1 MADPKKVERR
11 AERSEAQPGNSRTA
25 AGMAHDLEA
34 KWQAVQARL
43 KASLGT
49 HLFNSWISPLRAVEM
64 KGTRAILAAPSVYRR
79 NHIAAQYQERIWLLW
94 RSVDPSVSGI
104 EIIVDPAAQG
114 VPAANGVRPLR
125 PAESAP
131 GELRPAHPKGRGTRP
146 GQGARLPD
154 FLADCAPDPL
164 YTFERFVVGASNQL
178 AFAAAERVAKETSV
192 NYNPFYLYCP
202 SGYGKTH
209 LVNAIGREAMR
220 HSPALKVAYVPAEK
234 FMIHYSSSA
243 RDGDTNAF
251 REMIRAVD
259 LLILDDLQFI
269 CSRPPTLREF
279 IQTFSALVSAGKRVV
294 ITADRPAAKIE
305 DIDEHVRSRLSSG
318 LTVTMEAPDYEL
330 RLAILKRKLQDRL
343 PADRRHFVPDASLEL
358 IAHKVDTN
366 PRELEAALKC
376 VTANCELMNKP
387 ISLEMTQEFVKHL
400 VRSADRRITIEEI
413 QKEVSSFYGVSM
425 RDLLSHRRDRQIVRP
440 RQIAMFLAKELTTR
454 SLPEIGRRFGGRDHT
469 TVLYGVRKIGEMR
482 EENQA
487 LADEI
492 DLLKRMIE
500 S

>member
-1 MADPKKVERR
+1 MADAKKVERR
-11 AERSEAQPGNSRTA
+11 TGRSEIETTASRVPGS
-25 AGMAHDLEA
+25 GDLEA

-43 KASLGT
+43 KVSLGAHT
-49 HLFNSWISPLRAVEM
+49 FNSWISSLRFVEM
-64 KGTRAILAAPSVYRR
+64 KGGRVTLAAPSIYRR
-79 NHIAAQYQERIWLLW
+79 NHVAAQFQERIWLHW
-94 RSVDPSVSGI
+94 RSADASVSGV
-104 EIIVDPAAQG
+104 EIIVDPTARGALAHSNGMRPPIPVEAQAPG
-114 VPAANGVRPLR
+114 HMRPSRLR
-125 PAESAP
+125 PN
-131 GELRPAHPKGRGTRP
+131 RP
-146 GQGARLPD
+146 GQTQRLPD
-154 FLADCAPDPL
+154 FVADCAPDPQH
-164 YTFERFVVGASNQL
+164 TFDRFVVGPSNQL
-178 AFAAAERVAKETSV
+178 AFAAAERVAKEPSA

-202 SGYGKTH
+202 SGFGKTH
-209 LVNAIGREAMR
+209 LVSAIGREAMR
-220 HSPALKVAYVPAEK
+220 INPQIKVAYVPAEK

-243 RDGDTNAF
+243 RDGETNAF

-269 CSRPPTLREF
+269 CSRPQTLREF

-318 LTVTMEAPDYEL
+318 LTVSMEAPDYDL
-330 RLAILKRKLQDRL
+330 RLAILKRKLADRL
-343 PADRRHFVPDASLEL
+343 PADRRHFVPDNCLEL

-376 VTANCELMNKP
+376 VTANCELMNRP

-400 VRSADRRITIEEI
+400 VRTADRRITIEEI